1 MLKNTPPLLL
11 PDTAC
16 GASDFERPCKYGN
29 SLLCSRM
36 AVGN

>member
-29 SLLCSRM
+29 SLLHRS
-36 AVGN
+36 AVAGN